1 MSHHAL
7 LAYRWLSSQ
16 RHTVTSSPPLVWNL
30 HLDTPRHVNSRTL
43 AHIYTHAKVSTSKNP
58 TPPLQKKRQ
67 TQDPNSETHKSVRC
81 SWTLWQIYLGQ
92 IVSEKLPLE
101 LPWTKLAVGES
112 KSRCMRV
119 GDNGGRMCWCAA
131 GGWGRTMDGL
141 VSPLADWFEMAPL
154 SLSPW
159 GVLLSRFWF
168 PLLTNSKQKSISFS
182 RGGKISTR
190 VSAGESDSKTYLQEM
205 ADSLT
210 PLPLFM
216 SFFSPLP
223 SSSSF
228 AVFIAQW
235 WCWMVGCWMILFFRL
250 EWGWGTCW
258 RLRGSFAAGVINIK
272 IYRDA
277 ITGWSEIGLMSPL
290 GSLSGWTSAFSH
302 SWRAFFSFFL
312 SSLSL
317 FSLPEKTR

>member
-1 MSHHAL
+1 M
-7 LAYRWLSSQ
+7 
-16 RHTVTSSPPLVWNL
+16 
-30 HLDTPRHVNSRTL
+30 L
-43 AHIYTHAKVSTSKNP
+43 AHLCLRADKPMRAYTH
-58 TPPLQKKRQ
+58 TPKPPHPQPPPPKTQ
-67 TQDPNSETHKSVRC
+67 TQDPNPETHKSVRC

-131 GGWGRTMDGL
+131 GGWGGTMDGL

-159 GVLLSRFWF
+159 GVPLSRFWF

-205 ADSLT
+205 TDSVT

-216 SFFSPLP
+216 SFSLLLE
-223 SSSSF
+223 SSSC
-228 AVFIAQW
+228 AVFIDRRWLARR
-235 WCWMVGCWMILFFRL
+235 WMIPVFQTR
-250 EWGWGTCW
+250 
-258 RLRGSFAAGVINIK
+258 V
-272 IYRDA
+272 
-277 ITGWSEIGLMSPL
+277 GLGAPV
-290 GSLSGWTSAFSH
+290 GSLEAALRPRSLILKYTEMPS
-302 SWRAFFSFFL
+302 RAGLKSVWCRPWVPSLDGPLLSVTREELSFLFL
-312 SSLSL
+312 SSLFL

>member
-1 MSHHAL
+1 M
-7 LAYRWLSSQ
+7 Q
-16 RHTVTSSPPLVWNL
+16 
-30 HLDTPRHVNSRTL
+30 
-43 AHIYTHAKVSTSKNP
+43 THAHLHTFTH
-58 TPPLQKKRQ
+58 TPKFLNGRVLPPKKRQ
-67 TQDPNSETHKSVRC
+67 TQDPNPETHKSVRC

-112 KSRCMRV
+112 KSHCMRV

-131 GGWGRTMDGL
+131 GGWGGTMDGL

-159 GVLLSRFWF
+159 GVPLSRFWF

-210 PLPLFM
+210 PTLY
-216 SFFSPLP
+216 
-223 SSSSF
+223 
-228 AVFIAQW
+228 V
-235 WCWMVGCWMILFFRL
+235 
-250 EWGWGTCW
+250 
-258 RLRGSFAAGVINIK
+258 
-272 IYRDA
+272 
-277 ITGWSEIGLMSPL
+277 
-290 GSLSGWTSAFSH
+290 
-302 SWRAFFSFFL
+302 FFL
-312 SSLSL
+312 SSAFILFICSLYCPVVVLGSGMLNDPGFSDLSGAGAPVGGLEAALRSGSLILKYTEMPSQAGLKSVWCRPWVPSLDGPLLSVTLEEPSFL
-317 FSLPEKTR
+317 FFCLLFLFFPSLKRLVNKLWQLSRGA